1 MKNEMNRM
9 FRSAKRTLRRCVGLG
24 PQKIT
29 NDDIG
34 TEASQ
39 CAKFARFQQLYREYK
54 HGPNRHVRNFMDSV
68 YSAVEFFNMLPE
80 TCEDVCLTPEVIGD
94 IEQRIMTA
102 KDLIYYLPNAPR
114 YYSVLKTEMTFF
126 VDFLYNFYMRK
137 RLVCSSSHISFSTT
151 TPHNSYSLPFPSWSP
166 ASLIAPAPASVAP
179 LPPSLKNNE
188 GNIHFY
194 TGAVLRR
201 AKKQR
206 RAQRQTR
213 RRNKHR
219 R

>member
-1 MKNEMNRM
+1 MKNELNRV

-39 CAKFARFQQLYREYK
+39 CSKFARFQQLYGEYK
-54 HGPNRHVRNFMDSV
+54 NDPNFYVRNFMDIV
-68 YSAVEFFNMLPE
+68 YSAVEFFNMLPD
-80 TCEDVCLTPEVIGD
+80 TLDDICLTPEVVRD

-102 KDLIYYLPNAPR
+102 KDLIYNLPNAPR
-114 YYSVLKTEMTFF
+114 YYNVLKTEMTFF
-126 VDFLYNFYMRK
+126 VDFLYNLYMRK
-137 RLVCSSSHISFSTT
+137 RLVCPSQRISFASTT
-151 TPHNSYSLPFPSWSP
+151 PRNAFSLPFPSWSP
-166 ASLIAPAPASVAP
+166 ASLYGPASVAP
-179 LPPSLKNNE
+179 LPPSVENNE
-188 GNIHFY
+188 GNVQFY

-206 RAQRQTR
+206 RTQTQ